1 MDALFRVESTNLLDK
16 KLKNSIAAKMKNVID
31 GVKVVETASGINY
44 PPYFVEPVL
53 TVVESQDNLGGI
65 GVLYARTVP
74 VDANGIVSIVVEL
87 SAPLILFGTKTF
99 LKMILAHELLHYV
112 ELVKNFTRMDIASQ
126 ITSSSIF
133 EEQYQDASRAVDP
146 AKVYREKKLV
156 SMLKKREVEGF
167 ADEKLNEKC
176 KVKWIEKGLPVHR
189 IPIGQN
195 QASVSVESIV
205 RTTFDSKVKELVSK
219 IG

>member
-1 MDALFRVESTNLLDK
+1 MDPLFRVETTNLLDK
-16 KLKNSIAAKMKNVID
+16 KLKNRIAARMKNVTE
-31 GVKVVETASGINY
+31 GVKLIEHASGISY
-44 PPYFVEPVL
+44 PPHYVEPVL

-74 VDANGIVSIVVEL
+74 VEANGKVSIVVEL
-87 SAPLILFGTKTF
+87 SAPLVLYGTKAF

-112 ELVKNFTRMDIASQ
+112 ELVKNFTSMEISSQ

-133 EEQYQDASRAVDP
+133 EEQYRDASRAVDP
-146 AKVYREKKLV
+146 AKIYREKKIV

-176 KVKWIEKGLPVHR
+176 KAKWIEKGLPVHK
-189 IPIGQN
+189 IPVGEN
-195 QASVSVESIV
+195 QATISVESIMS
-205 RTTFDSKVKELVSK
+205 TSFDPKVKELVSK